1 MVLKISIFGG
11 LPVSYLEQNNS
22 PHSIVVDIQ
31 ISKWNEVRVICF
43 KPPSISLT
51 ISQLLQVYFG
61 ASDMVLNTYDSIYPT
76 EADAEILGC
85 GTLICFMIVT
95 PMILL
100 AYAVEGRKNIQA
112 TSLDAIFS
120 FVGAAMLIAVG
131 GNHLITKISTIS

>member
-1 MVLKISIFGG
+1 
-11 LPVSYLEQNNS
+11 
-22 PHSIVVDIQ
+22 
-31 ISKWNEVRVICF
+31 
-43 KPPSISLT
+43 
-51 ISQLLQVYFG
+51 
-61 ASDMVLNTYDSIYPT
+61 MVLNTYDSIYPT

-85 GTLICFMIVT
+85 GTLICLMIVT

-131 GNHLITKISTIS
+131 GNYLITNRKKLLYGYILGVLMHTNTWDQQ

>member
-1 MVLKISIFGG
+1 
-11 LPVSYLEQNNS
+11 
-22 PHSIVVDIQ
+22 
-31 ISKWNEVRVICF
+31 
-43 KPPSISLT
+43 
-51 ISQLLQVYFG
+51 
-61 ASDMVLNTYDSIYPT
+61 MVLNTYDSIYPT

-131 GNHLITKISTIS
+131 GNYLITKISTTS